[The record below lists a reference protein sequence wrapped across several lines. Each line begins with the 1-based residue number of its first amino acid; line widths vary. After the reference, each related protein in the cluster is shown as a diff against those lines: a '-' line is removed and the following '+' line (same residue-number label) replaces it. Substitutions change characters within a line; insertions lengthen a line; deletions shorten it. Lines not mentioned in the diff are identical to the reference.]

1 MNARYLILLCAITLL
16 ILPALATPTTPTVS
30 LIGSN
35 NATFTSTSGATTC
48 WFRWGVNNVNPEWKT
63 ANQTCGSPFSAVQ
76 YGSPYY
82 PSVVY
87 YVQACDDS
95 GTCTDP
101 TLASFTSAATTP
113 LPQTTYGAAF
123 DNITQSGFNIIFI
136 IQALPTP
143 YLWEFPTTSYALGI
157 ALLAGLLISFY
168 FIGLWLRQRK
178 VTGPVLIGMMILA
191 FFLTPQAGFNWGMPP
206 EMAALAQMISYAAL
220 AGMIMGLIK
229 KG

>member
-113 LPQTTYGAAF
+113 LPQTTYGAVY
-123 DNITQSGFNIIFI
+123 DNITANGFNIIFI
-136 IQALPTP
+136 TQSIATP
-143 YLWEFPTTSYALGI
+143 YFWEFPGLVSYAMSICASL
-157 ALLAGLLISFY
+157 LLAFY

-178 VTGPVLIGMMILA
+178 VSVASLLGMMVLA
-191 FFLTPQAGFNWGMPP
+191 FFISGSAGFGWGM
-206 EMAALAQMISYAAL
+206 EAAIIALAQMVLYLAL
-220 AGMIMGLIK
+220 AAVIMGLVK